1 MVAGCG
7 PKIAKLLLLIINF
20 AVWASSL
27 ALVGLGIWMLVEASR
42 FEELFSEDKITPVAG
57 IILGLGCFCFI
68 VGFCG
73 CCGAMK
79 ENICFLKTYFC
90 LLLLIVLGELTA
102 GILALVYKGELEG
115 SMTEGMTKTISE
127 SYGEYNSA
135 TETIDYMQEKFEC
148 CGAYNYTDYTDSVW
162 QVEEGKLP
170 PSCCTATTPPDPC
183 SYTSPTRHEPGCV
196 AASIGKIE
204 SNIAILAG
212 VCLGV
217 LVFEIIAM
225 MFSCCVIDA
234 VQEKA

>member
-127 SYGEYNSA
+127 SYEQYTSA
-135 TETIDYMQEKFEC
+135 TETIDYMQEK
-148 CGAYNYTDYTDSVW
+148 
-162 QVEEGKLP
+162 
-170 PSCCTATTPPDPC
+170 
-183 SYTSPTRHEPGCV
+183 GCV